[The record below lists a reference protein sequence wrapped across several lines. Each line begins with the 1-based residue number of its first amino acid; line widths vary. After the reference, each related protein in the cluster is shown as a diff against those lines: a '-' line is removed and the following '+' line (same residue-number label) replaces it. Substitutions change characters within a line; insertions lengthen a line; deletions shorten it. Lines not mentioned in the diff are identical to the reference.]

1 MSPPSKTDL
10 TQTQNDLYL
19 TLGGILA
26 RLEAIEDRLVKG
38 DEAMQ
43 DLAASI
49 RQLACMQPVSE
60 CSDSV
65 KPGGWG
71 KPVTVGAGATAV
83 IFFVFDMVQKYLQ
96 MKGLI

>member
-1 MSPPSKTDL
+1 MSPPAKTDL

-26 RLEAIEDRLVKG
+26 RLEAIEDRLTKG
-38 DEAMQ
+38 DETMQ
-43 DLAASI
+43 ELAASI

-60 CSDSV
+60 CTPV
-65 KPGGWG
+65 KPSGWG

-96 MKGLI
+96 MKGLL

>member
-1 MSPPSKTDL
+1 MSPPAKTDL

-26 RLEAIEDRLVKG
+26 RLEAIEDRLAKG
-38 DEAMQ
+38 DEVMQ

-60 CSDSV
+60 CTPV

-71 KPVTVGAGATAV
+71 KPAAASAGITAI
-83 IFFVFDMVQKYLQ
+83 IFGLIELAKQYLQ
-96 MKGLI
+96 MKGF

>member
-1 MSPPSKTDL
+1 MSPPAKTDL

-26 RLEAIEDRLVKG
+26 RLEAIEDRLAKG
-38 DEAMQ
+38 DEVMQ

-60 CSDSV
+60 CTPV

-71 KPVTVGAGATAV
+71 KPVTVGAGAMAT
-83 IFFVFDMVQKYLQ
+83 IFFVFDLIQKYLQ
-96 MKGLI
+96 SKGLL

>member
-26 RLEAIEDRLVKG
+26 RLEAIEDRLAKG
-38 DEAMQ
+38 DESMQ

-60 CSDSV
+60 CTPV

-71 KPVTVGAGATAV
+71 KPATVSAGVTAV
-83 IFFVFDMVQKYLQ
+83 IFGLIELAKQYLQ
-96 MKGLI
+96 TKGH